1 MWYMSIKYNV
11 FITYSYIFYILYI
24 LICKHFIMFLLN
36 HMKQMENKRVETEH
50 QLLPSLLYWLIIS
63 NTLYSSECTSK
74 WVLLVSS
81 VSKLPGPWE
90 PIKELPA
97 GIHEGECLPQA
108 PLLDTCT
115 HTHALSLF
123 LISTGDFSY
132 PWDQSNQPCLSPAA
146 WLLPVPF
153 PIEVNAVP
161 GYPQSPMILLWVGWQ
176 LEPQVD

>member
-24 LICKHFIMFLLN
+24 RICKHMFLLN

-50 QLLPSLLYWLIIS
+50 QLLPSLLCWLIIS
-63 NTLYSSECTSK
+63 NTLYSSECKSK
-74 WVLLVSS
+74 WVLLASS
-81 VSKLPGPWE
+81 VSKLPGSWE

-97 GIHEGECLPQA
+97 GIHDGECLPQA

-115 HTHALSLF
+115 HTHMLF
-123 LISTGDFSY
+123 PFFLFPQGTSAVPETSPISR
-132 PWDQSNQPCLSPAA
+132 LSPAA

-153 PIEVNAVP
+153 PIELNAVP
-161 GYPQSPMILLWVGWQ
+161 GYPHSPMILLWVGWQ
-176 LEPQVD
+176 LEPRVE